1 MRLTIRKKLLLCSIL
16 PISVLGIIIVF
27 MSLTFLRNSIINQV
41 ENSLRG
47 TAAATL
53 AAYDQNSG
61 TYLVAENGDVWKGG
75 YNISN
80 SEKLLDTIKE
90 KSGMDVTFFYG
101 NKRIMTS
108 IKEQSGERILG
119 SPAGSKIEEMV
130 LQNGKEYFSKNV
142 SVDGVMYF
150 GYYVPVF
157 QGDDSNEPVG
167 MVFAGIN
174 KNETL
179 YSVLRIVFYMT
190 VIVLV
195 IAIIG
200 IVGAGLISN
209 TISRV
214 LKSEIT
220 SLEYLAM
227 GNLNVQIDKK
237 NLQRKDEIGDLSRAI
252 DTLKTDLRSVIG
264 GISESTNLLISSSDS
279 LEQTSHQTFENMDYV
294 MQSVDTITTSAISQA
309 KDTKSAS
316 DNITHMGNLIIETGS
331 EADLLNKNADKML
344 IVSDKTTF
352 AIDEL
357 KKISEEVGSSV
368 NIIAELTEQ
377 TNESAKTIREA
388 AEFISGIADE
398 TNLLSLNASIE
409 AARAGEAGKG
419 FAVVADEI
427 QKLAVQSN
435 EASSRIDKIVNT
447 LIVDAEHVVD
457 SMEQMKSVIGKQN
470 EYIKSTEE
478 SVSEVMEEINES
490 IEKIRNIEKR
500 TQDLETARK
509 EMMGMIAGLS
519 DIADSNVVNTHE
531 TSKVINDVSDRF
543 KKVEESAVNLR
554 VTADILEQNM
564 KNFKMYL
571 QSNQSIERDFRT

>member
-108 IKEQSGERILG
+108 IKDQSGERILG

-179 YSVLRIVFYMT
+179 YSVLSIVFYMT

-214 LKSEIT
+214 LKYEIT

-331 EADLLNKNADKML
+331 EAELLNKNADKML

-509 EMMGMIAGLS
+509 EMMGMIEGLS
-519 DIADSNVVNTHE
+519 DIADSNVVNTQE

-564 KNFKMYL
+564 KNFKM
-571 QSNQSIERDFRT
+571 

>member
-509 EMMGMIAGLS
+509 EMMGMIADLS
-519 DIADSNVVNTHE
+519 DIADSNVVNTQE
-531 TSKVINDVSDRF
+531 ASKVINDVSDRF

-564 KNFKMYL
+564 KNFK
-571 QSNQSIERDFRT
+571 I

>member
-1 MRLTIRKKLLLCSIL
+1 
-16 PISVLGIIIVF
+16 
-27 MSLTFLRNSIINQV
+27 
-41 ENSLRG
+41 
-47 TAAATL
+47 
-53 AAYDQNSG
+53 
-61 TYLVAENGDVWKGG
+61 
-75 YNISN
+75 
-80 SEKLLDTIKE
+80 
-90 KSGMDVTFFYG
+90 
-101 NKRIMTS
+101 
-108 IKEQSGERILG
+108 
-119 SPAGSKIEEMV
+119 
-130 LQNGKEYFSKNV
+130 
-142 SVDGVMYF
+142 
-150 GYYVPVF
+150 
-157 QGDDSNEPVG
+157 
-167 MVFAGIN
+167 
-174 KNETL
+174 
-179 YSVLRIVFYMT
+179 
-190 VIVLV
+190 
-195 IAIIG
+195 
-200 IVGAGLISN
+200 
-209 TISRV
+209 
-214 LKSEIT
+214 
-220 SLEYLAM
+220 
-227 GNLNVQIDKK
+227 
-237 NLQRKDEIGDLSRAI
+237 
-252 DTLKTDLRSVIG
+252 
-264 GISESTNLLISSSDS
+264 
-279 LEQTSHQTFENMDYV
+279 MDYV

-357 KKISEEVGSSV
+357 KKISEAVGSSV

-398 TNLLSLNASIE
+398 TNLLSLNARIE

-509 EMMGMIAGLS
+509 EMMDHFGPP
-519 DIADSNVVNTHE
+519 
-531 TSKVINDVSDRF
+531 
-543 KKVEESAVNLR
+543 
-554 VTADILEQNM
+554 
-564 KNFKMYL
+564 L
-571 QSNQSIERDFRT
+571 QKERMDMGV

>member
-179 YSVLRIVFYMT
+179 YSVLSIVFYMT

-214 LKSEIT
+214 LKYEIT

-564 KNFKMYL
+564 KNFKM
-571 QSNQSIERDFRT
+571 

>member
-108 IKEQSGERILG
+108 IKDQSGERILG

-179 YSVLRIVFYMT
+179 YSVLSIVFYMT

-331 EADLLNKNADKML
+331 EAELLNKNADKML

-519 DIADSNVVNTHE
+519 DIADSNVVNTQE
-531 TSKVINDVSDRF
+531 ASKVINDVSDRF

-564 KNFKMYL
+564 KNFKM
-571 QSNQSIERDFRT
+571 

>member
-108 IKEQSGERILG
+108 IKEQSGQRILG

-331 EADLLNKNADKML
+331 EVNLLNKNADKML

-564 KNFKMYL
+564 KNFK
-571 QSNQSIERDFRT
+571 I

>member
-108 IKEQSGERILG
+108 IKDQSGERILG

-179 YSVLRIVFYMT
+179 YSVLSIVFYMT

-214 LKSEIT
+214 LKYEIT

-457 SMEQMKSVIGKQN
+457 SMEQMKTVIGKQN

-519 DIADSNVVNTHE
+519 DIADSNVVNTQE

-564 KNFKMYL
+564 KNFKM
-571 QSNQSIERDFRT
+571 

>member
-27 MSLTFLRNSIINQV
+27 MSLTFFLFFFIHQV
-41 ENSLRG
+41 ENFLRG
-47 TAAATL
+47 AAAAPL
-53 AAYDQNSG
+53 GAYDHNSG

-564 KNFKMYL
+564 KIFKM
-571 QSNQSIERDFRT
+571 

>member
-214 LKSEIT
+214 LKYEIT

-509 EMMGMIAGLS
+509 EMMGMIADLS
-519 DIADSNVVNTHE
+519 DIADSNVVNTQE

-554 VTADILEQNM
+554 VTADIFEQNM
-564 KNFKMYL
+564 KNFKM
-571 QSNQSIERDFRT
+571 

>member
-108 IKEQSGERILG
+108 IKDQSGEGILG

-179 YSVLRIVFYMT
+179 YSVLSIVFYMT

-214 LKSEIT
+214 LKYEIT

-457 SMEQMKSVIGKQN
+457 SMEQMKTVIGKQN

-509 EMMGMIAGLS
+509 EMMGMIEGLS
-519 DIADSNVVNTHE
+519 DIADSNVVNTQE

-564 KNFKMYL
+564 KNFKM
-571 QSNQSIERDFRT
+571 

>member
-108 IKEQSGERILG
+108 IKDQSGERILG

-179 YSVLRIVFYMT
+179 YSVLSIVFYMT

-331 EADLLNKNADKML
+331 EAELLNKNADKML

-519 DIADSNVVNTHE
+519 DIADSNVVNTQE

-564 KNFKMYL
+564 KNFKM
-571 QSNQSIERDFRT
+571 

>member
-61 TYLVAENGDVWKGG
+61 TYLVAENGDIWKGG

-108 IKEQSGERILG
+108 IKDQSGERILG

-179 YSVLRIVFYMT
+179 YSVLSIVFYMT

-214 LKSEIT
+214 LKYEIT

-564 KNFKMYL
+564 KNFKM
-571 QSNQSIERDFRT
+571 

>member
-331 EADLLNKNADKML
+331 EAELLNKNADKML

-564 KNFKMYL
+564 KIFKM
-571 QSNQSIERDFRT
+571 

>member
-16 PISVLGIIIVF
+16 PISVLGMIIVF

-47 TAAATL
+47 TASATL

-564 KNFKMYL
+564 KIFKM
-571 QSNQSIERDFRT
+571 

>member
-108 IKEQSGERILG
+108 IKDQSGERILG

-214 LKSEIT
+214 LKYEIT

-331 EADLLNKNADKML
+331 EAELLNKNADKML

-564 KNFKMYL
+564 KNFKM
-571 QSNQSIERDFRT
+571 

>member
-214 LKSEIT
+214 LKYEIT

-435 EASSRIDKIVNT
+435 EASSRIDKIVNK

-564 KNFKMYL
+564 KIFKM
-571 QSNQSIERDFRT
+571 

>member
-108 IKEQSGERILG
+108 IKDQSGERILG

-174 KNETL
+174 KNKTL
-179 YSVLRIVFYMT
+179 YSVLSIVFYMT

-214 LKSEIT
+214 LKYEIT

-519 DIADSNVVNTHE
+519 DIADSNVVNTQE

-564 KNFKMYL
+564 KNFKM
-571 QSNQSIERDFRT
+571 

>member
-1 MRLTIRKKLLLCSIL
+1 
-16 PISVLGIIIVF
+16 
-27 MSLTFLRNSIINQV
+27 
-41 ENSLRG
+41 
-47 TAAATL
+47 
-53 AAYDQNSG
+53 
-61 TYLVAENGDVWKGG
+61 
-75 YNISN
+75 
-80 SEKLLDTIKE
+80 
-90 KSGMDVTFFYG
+90 
-101 NKRIMTS
+101 
-108 IKEQSGERILG
+108 
-119 SPAGSKIEEMV
+119 
-130 LQNGKEYFSKNV
+130 
-142 SVDGVMYF
+142 
-150 GYYVPVF
+150 
-157 QGDDSNEPVG
+157 
-167 MVFAGIN
+167 
-174 KNETL
+174 
-179 YSVLRIVFYMT
+179 
-190 VIVLV
+190 
-195 IAIIG
+195 
-200 IVGAGLISN
+200 
-209 TISRV
+209 
-214 LKSEIT
+214 
-220 SLEYLAM
+220 
-227 GNLNVQIDKK
+227 
-237 NLQRKDEIGDLSRAI
+237 
-252 DTLKTDLRSVIG
+252 
-264 GISESTNLLISSSDS
+264 
-279 LEQTSHQTFENMDYV
+279 
-294 MQSVDTITTSAISQA
+294 
-309 KDTKSAS
+309 
-316 DNITHMGNLIIETGS
+316 MGNLIIETGS

-509 EMMGMIAGLS
+509 EMMGMIAGRS
-519 DIADSNVVNTHE
+519 DIADSNVVNTQE
-531 TSKVINDVSDRF
+531 ASKVINDVSDRF

-564 KNFKMYL
+564 KIFKM
-571 QSNQSIERDFRT
+571 

>member
-237 NLQRKDEIGDLSRAI
+237 NLQRKDDRERAPKPLGYINSFRVVLYVLSES
-252 DTLKTDLRSVIG
+252 LKTCPV
-264 GISESTNLLISSSDS
+264 
-279 LEQTSHQTFENMDYV
+279 
-294 MQSVDTITTSAISQA
+294 A
-309 KDTKSAS
+309 K
-316 DNITHMGNLIIETGS
+316 HTGS
-331 EADLLNKNADKML
+331 WP
-344 IVSDKTTF
+344 S
-352 AIDEL
+352 
-357 KKISEEVGSSV
+357 
-368 NIIAELTEQ
+368 
-377 TNESAKTIREA
+377 
-388 AEFISGIADE
+388 
-398 TNLLSLNASIE
+398 
-409 AARAGEAGKG
+409 
-419 FAVVADEI
+419 
-427 QKLAVQSN
+427 
-435 EASSRIDKIVNT
+435 
-447 LIVDAEHVVD
+447 
-457 SMEQMKSVIGKQN
+457 
-470 EYIKSTEE
+470 
-478 SVSEVMEEINES
+478 
-490 IEKIRNIEKR
+490 
-500 TQDLETARK
+500 
-509 EMMGMIAGLS
+509 
-519 DIADSNVVNTHE
+519 
-531 TSKVINDVSDRF
+531 
-543 KKVEESAVNLR
+543 
-554 VTADILEQNM
+554 
-564 KNFKMYL
+564 
-571 QSNQSIERDFRT
+571 

>member
-1 MRLTIRKKLLLCSIL
+1 M
-16 PISVLGIIIVF
+16 
-27 MSLTFLRNSIINQV
+27 
-41 ENSLRG
+41 
-47 TAAATL
+47 
-53 AAYDQNSG
+53 
-61 TYLVAENGDVWKGG
+61 
-75 YNISN
+75 
-80 SEKLLDTIKE
+80 
-90 KSGMDVTFFYG
+90 
-101 NKRIMTS
+101 
-108 IKEQSGERILG
+108 
-119 SPAGSKIEEMV
+119 
-130 LQNGKEYFSKNV
+130 
-142 SVDGVMYF
+142 
-150 GYYVPVF
+150 
-157 QGDDSNEPVG
+157 
-167 MVFAGIN
+167 
-174 KNETL
+174 
-179 YSVLRIVFYMT
+179 
-190 VIVLV
+190 
-195 IAIIG
+195 
-200 IVGAGLISN
+200 
-209 TISRV
+209 
-214 LKSEIT
+214 
-220 SLEYLAM
+220 
-227 GNLNVQIDKK
+227 
-237 NLQRKDEIGDLSRAI
+237 SRAI

-357 KKISEEVGSSV
+357 KKISEEGGSSV

-470 EYIKSTEE
+470 EYIKSTED

-519 DIADSNVVNTHE
+519 DIADSNVVNTQE

-564 KNFKMYL
+564 KNFTM
-571 QSNQSIERDFRT
+571 

>member
-331 EADLLNKNADKML
+331 EANLLNKNADKML

-564 KNFKMYL
+564 KNFK
-571 QSNQSIERDFRT
+571 I

>member
-1 MRLTIRKKLLLCSIL
+1 M
-16 PISVLGIIIVF
+16 
-27 MSLTFLRNSIINQV
+27 
-41 ENSLRG
+41 
-47 TAAATL
+47 
-53 AAYDQNSG
+53 
-61 TYLVAENGDVWKGG
+61 
-75 YNISN
+75 
-80 SEKLLDTIKE
+80 
-90 KSGMDVTFFYG
+90 
-101 NKRIMTS
+101 
-108 IKEQSGERILG
+108 
-119 SPAGSKIEEMV
+119 
-130 LQNGKEYFSKNV
+130 
-142 SVDGVMYF
+142 
-150 GYYVPVF
+150 
-157 QGDDSNEPVG
+157 
-167 MVFAGIN
+167 
-174 KNETL
+174 
-179 YSVLRIVFYMT
+179 
-190 VIVLV
+190 
-195 IAIIG
+195 
-200 IVGAGLISN
+200 
-209 TISRV
+209 
-214 LKSEIT
+214 
-220 SLEYLAM
+220 
-227 GNLNVQIDKK
+227 
-237 NLQRKDEIGDLSRAI
+237 SRAI

-470 EYIKSTEE
+470 EYIKSTED

-519 DIADSNVVNTHE
+519 DIADSNVVNTQE
-531 TSKVINDVSDRF
+531 TSKVINNVSDRF

-564 KNFKMYL
+564 KNFKM
-571 QSNQSIERDFRT
+571 

>member
-564 KNFKMYL
+564 KNFKM
-571 QSNQSIERDFRT
+571 

>member
-1 MRLTIRKKLLLCSIL
+1 M
-16 PISVLGIIIVF
+16 
-27 MSLTFLRNSIINQV
+27 
-41 ENSLRG
+41 
-47 TAAATL
+47 
-53 AAYDQNSG
+53 
-61 TYLVAENGDVWKGG
+61 
-75 YNISN
+75 
-80 SEKLLDTIKE
+80 
-90 KSGMDVTFFYG
+90 
-101 NKRIMTS
+101 
-108 IKEQSGERILG
+108 
-119 SPAGSKIEEMV
+119 
-130 LQNGKEYFSKNV
+130 
-142 SVDGVMYF
+142 
-150 GYYVPVF
+150 
-157 QGDDSNEPVG
+157 
-167 MVFAGIN
+167 
-174 KNETL
+174 
-179 YSVLRIVFYMT
+179 
-190 VIVLV
+190 
-195 IAIIG
+195 
-200 IVGAGLISN
+200 
-209 TISRV
+209 
-214 LKSEIT
+214 
-220 SLEYLAM
+220 
-227 GNLNVQIDKK
+227 
-237 NLQRKDEIGDLSRAI
+237 
-252 DTLKTDLRSVIG
+252 
-264 GISESTNLLISSSDS
+264 LISSSDS

-564 KNFKMYL
+564 KIFKM
-571 QSNQSIERDFRT
+571 

>member
-179 YSVLRIVFYMT
+179 YSVLSIVFYMT

-331 EADLLNKNADKML
+331 EAELLNKNADKML

-352 AIDEL
+352 AIEEL
-357 KKISEEVGSSV
+357 KKISGEVGSSV

-519 DIADSNVVNTHE
+519 DIADSNVVNTQE

-564 KNFKMYL
+564 KNFKM
-571 QSNQSIERDFRT
+571 

>member
-1 MRLTIRKKLLLCSIL
+1 
-16 PISVLGIIIVF
+16 
-27 MSLTFLRNSIINQV
+27 
-41 ENSLRG
+41 
-47 TAAATL
+47 
-53 AAYDQNSG
+53 
-61 TYLVAENGDVWKGG
+61 
-75 YNISN
+75 
-80 SEKLLDTIKE
+80 
-90 KSGMDVTFFYG
+90 
-101 NKRIMTS
+101 
-108 IKEQSGERILG
+108 
-119 SPAGSKIEEMV
+119 
-130 LQNGKEYFSKNV
+130 
-142 SVDGVMYF
+142 
-150 GYYVPVF
+150 
-157 QGDDSNEPVG
+157 
-167 MVFAGIN
+167 
-174 KNETL
+174 
-179 YSVLRIVFYMT
+179 
-190 VIVLV
+190 
-195 IAIIG
+195 
-200 IVGAGLISN
+200 
-209 TISRV
+209 
-214 LKSEIT
+214 
-220 SLEYLAM
+220 
-227 GNLNVQIDKK
+227 
-237 NLQRKDEIGDLSRAI
+237 
-252 DTLKTDLRSVIG
+252 
-264 GISESTNLLISSSDS
+264 
-279 LEQTSHQTFENMDYV
+279 
-294 MQSVDTITTSAISQA
+294 
-309 KDTKSAS
+309 
-316 DNITHMGNLIIETGS
+316 MGNLIIETGS

-470 EYIKSTEE
+470 EYIKSTED

-519 DIADSNVVNTHE
+519 DIADSNVVNTQE
-531 TSKVINDVSDRF
+531 TSKVINNVSDRF

-564 KNFKMYL
+564 KNFKM
-571 QSNQSIERDFRT
+571 

>member
-214 LKSEIT
+214 LKYEIT

-519 DIADSNVVNTHE
+519 DIADSNVVNTQE
-531 TSKVINDVSDRF
+531 TNKVINDVSDRF

-564 KNFKMYL
+564 KNFKM
-571 QSNQSIERDFRT
+571 

>member
-179 YSVLRIVFYMT
+179 YSVLRIVFYIT

-509 EMMGMIAGLS
+509 EMMGMIASLS

-564 KNFKMYL
+564 KNFKM
-571 QSNQSIERDFRT
+571 

>member
-108 IKEQSGERILG
+108 IKDQSGERILG

-179 YSVLRIVFYMT
+179 YSVLSIVFYMT

-214 LKSEIT
+214 LKYEIT

-519 DIADSNVVNTHE
+519 DIADSNVVNTQE

-564 KNFKMYL
+564 KIFKM
-571 QSNQSIERDFRT
+571 

>member
-214 LKSEIT
+214 LKYEIT

-564 KNFKMYL
+564 KIFKM
-571 QSNQSIERDFRT
+571 

>member
-179 YSVLRIVFYMT
+179 YSVLSIVFYMT

-409 AARAGEAGKG
+409 SAIAREAGKL
-419 FAVVADEI
+419 FSVVADEI
-427 QKLAVQSN
+427 EKLAVQSN

-564 KNFKMYL
+564 KIFKM
-571 QSNQSIERDFRT
+571 

>member
-108 IKEQSGERILG
+108 IKDQSGERILG

-457 SMEQMKSVIGKQN
+457 SMEQMKTVIGKQN

-564 KNFKMYL
+564 KNFKM
-571 QSNQSIERDFRT
+571 

>member
-368 NIIAELTEQ
+368 NTIAELTEQ

-564 KNFKMYL
+564 KNFK
-571 QSNQSIERDFRT
+571 I

>member
-1 MRLTIRKKLLLCSIL
+1 MC
-16 PISVLGIIIVF
+16 
-27 MSLTFLRNSIINQV
+27 
-41 ENSLRG
+41 
-47 TAAATL
+47 
-53 AAYDQNSG
+53 
-61 TYLVAENGDVWKGG
+61 YL
-75 YNISN
+75 
-80 SEKLLDTIKE
+80 
-90 KSGMDVTFFYG
+90 
-101 NKRIMTS
+101 
-108 IKEQSGERILG
+108 
-119 SPAGSKIEEMV
+119 
-130 LQNGKEYFSKNV
+130 
-142 SVDGVMYF
+142 
-150 GYYVPVF
+150 
-157 QGDDSNEPVG
+157 
-167 MVFAGIN
+167 
-174 KNETL
+174 
-179 YSVLRIVFYMT
+179 
-190 VIVLV
+190 
-195 IAIIG
+195 IAK
-200 IVGAGLISN
+200 V
-209 TISRV
+209 
-214 LKSEIT
+214 
-220 SLEYLAM
+220 
-227 GNLNVQIDKK
+227 
-237 NLQRKDEIGDLSRAI
+237 
-252 DTLKTDLRSVIG
+252 
-264 GISESTNLLISSSDS
+264 
-279 LEQTSHQTFENMDYV
+279 
-294 MQSVDTITTSAISQA
+294 
-309 KDTKSAS
+309 
-316 DNITHMGNLIIETGS
+316 IIETGS

-500 TQDLETARK
+500 TQNLETARK

-519 DIADSNVVNTHE
+519 DIADSNVVNTQE
-531 TSKVINDVSDRF
+531 ASKVINDVSDRF

-564 KNFKMYL
+564 KNFKM
-571 QSNQSIERDFRT
+571 

>member
-1 MRLTIRKKLLLCSIL
+1 M
-16 PISVLGIIIVF
+16 
-27 MSLTFLRNSIINQV
+27 
-41 ENSLRG
+41 
-47 TAAATL
+47 
-53 AAYDQNSG
+53 
-61 TYLVAENGDVWKGG
+61 
-75 YNISN
+75 
-80 SEKLLDTIKE
+80 
-90 KSGMDVTFFYG
+90 
-101 NKRIMTS
+101 
-108 IKEQSGERILG
+108 
-119 SPAGSKIEEMV
+119 
-130 LQNGKEYFSKNV
+130 
-142 SVDGVMYF
+142 
-150 GYYVPVF
+150 
-157 QGDDSNEPVG
+157 
-167 MVFAGIN
+167 
-174 KNETL
+174 
-179 YSVLRIVFYMT
+179 
-190 VIVLV
+190 
-195 IAIIG
+195 
-200 IVGAGLISN
+200 
-209 TISRV
+209 
-214 LKSEIT
+214 
-220 SLEYLAM
+220 
-227 GNLNVQIDKK
+227 
-237 NLQRKDEIGDLSRAI
+237 
-252 DTLKTDLRSVIG
+252 
-264 GISESTNLLISSSDS
+264 LISSSDS

-564 KNFKMYL
+564 KNFK
-571 QSNQSIERDFRT
+571 I

>member
-1 MRLTIRKKLLLCSIL
+1 
-16 PISVLGIIIVF
+16 
-27 MSLTFLRNSIINQV
+27 
-41 ENSLRG
+41 
-47 TAAATL
+47 
-53 AAYDQNSG
+53 
-61 TYLVAENGDVWKGG
+61 
-75 YNISN
+75 
-80 SEKLLDTIKE
+80 
-90 KSGMDVTFFYG
+90 
-101 NKRIMTS
+101 
-108 IKEQSGERILG
+108 
-119 SPAGSKIEEMV
+119 
-130 LQNGKEYFSKNV
+130 
-142 SVDGVMYF
+142 
-150 GYYVPVF
+150 
-157 QGDDSNEPVG
+157 
-167 MVFAGIN
+167 
-174 KNETL
+174 
-179 YSVLRIVFYMT
+179 
-190 VIVLV
+190 
-195 IAIIG
+195 
-200 IVGAGLISN
+200 
-209 TISRV
+209 
-214 LKSEIT
+214 
-220 SLEYLAM
+220 
-227 GNLNVQIDKK
+227 
-237 NLQRKDEIGDLSRAI
+237 
-252 DTLKTDLRSVIG
+252 
-264 GISESTNLLISSSDS
+264 
-279 LEQTSHQTFENMDYV
+279 
-294 MQSVDTITTSAISQA
+294 
-309 KDTKSAS
+309 
-316 DNITHMGNLIIETGS
+316 
-331 EADLLNKNADKML
+331 ML

-509 EMMGMIAGLS
+509 EMMGMIADLS
-519 DIADSNVVNTHE
+519 DIADSNVVNTQE

-554 VTADILEQNM
+554 VTADIFEQNM
-564 KNFKMYL
+564 KNFKM
-571 QSNQSIERDFRT
+571 